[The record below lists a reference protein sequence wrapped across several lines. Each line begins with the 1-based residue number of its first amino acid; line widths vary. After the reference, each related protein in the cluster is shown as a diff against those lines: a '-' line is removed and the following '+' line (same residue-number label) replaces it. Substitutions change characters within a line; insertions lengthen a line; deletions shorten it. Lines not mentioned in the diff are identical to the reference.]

1 MIDQSDTAQL
11 QAENA
16 RLRQQL
22 QRTSDH
28 LALLSA
34 VNHRLTAASS
44 LDEILDAAP
53 LLPQQLI
60 PAYAAALVL
69 IDHGQPILARTS
81 GTGSFTVEPQHSG
94 QLDQRFQP
102 PRPHVTLEAGGSRLT
117 LPLHDGQALVGW
129 IELLRHSVATPPDDE
144 LGLLATM
151 AGEIAEAISGARRRT
166 REALA
171 IYALER
177 AITEERARI
186 ARDVHD
192 GIAQTLAFQRMRID
206 LWLDWISSEPDRLR
220 NELVELKQVLRD
232 QIADLRRAIFALRPI
247 QFDQFGFEVG
257 LQRYVAEFAEQ
268 QGWQITIDLS
278 RMAGTLP
285 HELEGV
291 SFRIVQEALTNVA
304 KHASA
309 SSVAVV
315 LEQAASELHLLV
327 RDDGRGFDLADRLDQ
342 QPGHVGLRQI
352 RERLAAIGGRFE
364 LRTQSGAGT
373 DIQAWLPLDSQS
385 TAETPL

>member
-1 MIDQSDTAQL
+1 MIDHQDIGQL

-81 GTGSFTVEPQHSG
+81 DAAVFGKSQQGSDVDTQ
-94 QLDQRFQP
+94 FQP
-102 PRPHVTLEAGGSRLT
+102 PQLRVTLEAGGSRLT
-117 LPLHDGQALVGW
+117 LPLHDGQVLVGW
-129 IELLRHSVATPPDDE
+129 IELLRRSAATPPDDE
-144 LGLLATM
+144 LRLLETI

-186 ARDVHD
+186 ARDIHD
-192 GIAQTLAFQRMRID
+192 GIAQTLAFRRMRID
-206 LWLDWISSEPDRLR
+206 LWLDWISSEPNRLHD
-220 NELVELKQVLRD
+220 ELVELKQVLRD

-247 QFDQFGFEVG
+247 QFDEFGFEVG
-257 LQRYVAEFAEQ
+257 LQRYIAEFAEQ
-268 QGWQITIDLS
+268 QGWQFAVDLS
-278 RMAGTLP
+278 RMGGTLP
-285 HELEGV
+285 HKLEAV

-304 KHASA
+304 KHAGA
-309 SSVAVV
+309 SSVAVA
-315 LEQAASELHLLV
+315 LEQADSNLHLRV
-327 RDDGRGFDLADRLDQ
+327 RDNGRGFDLADRLDQ
-342 QPGHVGLRQI
+342 QPGHVGLRQL
-352 RERLAAIGGRFE
+352 RERLAAIGGRLE
-364 LRTQSGAGT
+364 LRTQPGAGT
-373 DIQAWLPLDSQS
+373 DVQAWLPLKS
-385 TAETPL
+385 